1 MCTLKINVLF
11 SYSFVGKVNEIK
23 LKLVMEYN
31 ETRAQLLP
39 FSVDIATNKTS
50 QCT

>member
-1 MCTLKINVLF
+1 MCILKINVLF

-31 ETRAQLLP
+31 VINLQHTLTRP
-39 FSVDIATNKTS
+39 
-50 QCT
+50 